1 MEEET
6 ATTAGRKHDDGV
18 DSEDPGSAGNGISS
32 LEQPLLKKSNTL
44 TANHL
49 AMVGA
54 KVSHI
59 ESLDYEIIEN
69 DLFKHDWRSRS
80 TVEVLQYVFLKWAL
94 AFLVG
99 LLTGVIASLINLA
112 IENISGVK
120 MLHMVRLVRDKRYWA
135 GFFYFSGFNLALTF
149 VAAVLC
155 AVFA

>member
-59 ESLDYEIIEN
+59 ESLDYE
-69 DLFKHDWRSRS
+69 
-80 TVEVLQYVFLKWAL
+80 
-94 AFLVG
+94 
-99 LLTGVIASLINLA
+99 
-112 IENISGVK
+112 
-120 MLHMVRLVRDKRYWA
+120 
-135 GFFYFSGFNLALTF
+135 
-149 VAAVLC
+149 
-155 AVFA
+155 